1 MKCEEARAAIST
13 VLNRRLDDDT
23 VNEMHVHIRSC
34 RSCRRRWHIFKEVDT
49 LLRTAP
55 MRRPPPGFAARAAS
69 VAISARR
76 RQAWL
81 MGALA
86 LIGGGVFVVLLFG
99 LSELAQSGAL
109 YYLLTIPG
117 VFVELPELTR
127 TLIISLISVFQGLLS
142 ILQAIQQLLLG
153 PLLWPTLILFG
164 LSWTSLIVAGYL
176 SRRWL
181 QTDLQR

>member
-1 MKCEEARAAIST
+1 
-13 VLNRRLDDDT
+13 
-23 VNEMHVHIRSC
+23 
-34 RSCRRRWHIFKEVDT
+34 
-49 LLRTAP
+49 
-55 MRRPPPGFAARAAS
+55 
-69 VAISARR
+69 
-76 RQAWL
+76 